1 MDRNDYISVREAKE
15 TDLPMIQTL
24 TRELIKTMSNTKG
37 INVQLALDNCK
48 HLIHDPYSY
57 FFVAVMNKT
66 IIGFITVSIRK
77 TLLHQGL
84 SGLIN
89 ELVVTEKY
97 RGKGIGKQ
105 LIFVVM
111 ERCKQLG
118 CCEVEV
124 STTMTNTR
132 AKELY
137 LSCGFEERG
146 LLFEVDL
153 SLKKKE

>member
-1 MDRNDYISVREAKE
+1 MNNISVREAKE

-24 TRELIKTMSNTKG
+24 TRELIKTINNTKG
-37 INVQLALDNCK
+37 IDVQLALDNCK
-48 HLIHDPYSY
+48 HLIHEPHSY

-66 IIGFITVSIRK
+66 IVGFITVSIRK

-105 LIFVVM
+105 LIFAVI
-111 ERCKQLG
+111 ERCKQRG

-124 STTMTNTR
+124 STNMTNTR

-137 LSCGFEERG
+137 MNCGFEESG

-153 SLKKKE
+153 SLLKKE

>member
-1 MDRNDYISVREAKE
+1 MNNISIREAKE

-24 TRELIKTMSNTKG
+24 TRELIKTIGNTKG
-37 INVQLALDNCK
+37 IDVQLALDNCK
-48 HLIHDPYSY
+48 HLIHDPHSY
-57 FFVAVMNKT
+57 FFVTELNKT
-66 IIGFITVSIRK
+66 IVGFITVSIRK

-89 ELVVTEKY
+89 ELIVAEKY

-105 LIFVVM
+105 MIFAVI
-111 ERCKQLG
+111 ERCKQRG

-124 STTMTNTR
+124 STSMTNTR
-132 AKELY
+132 ARKLY
-137 LSCGFEERG
+137 TSCGFEQRG

-153 SLKKKE
+153 SLIKKE

>member
-1 MDRNDYISVREAKE
+1 MNNISVREAKE

-24 TRELIKTMSNTKG
+24 TRELIKTINNTKG
-37 INVQLALDNCK
+37 IDVQLALDNCK
-48 HLIHDPYSY
+48 HLIHEPHSY

-66 IIGFITVSIRK
+66 IVGFITVSIRK

-105 LIFVVM
+105 LIFAVIK
-111 ERCKQLG
+111 RCKQRG

-124 STTMTNTR
+124 STSRTNTR

-137 LSCGFEERG
+137 MNCGFEESG
-146 LLFEVDL
+146 LLFEADL
-153 SLKKKE
+153 SLIKKE